1 MKLYELFFLCTFS
14 FVLRNNLHCAGR
26 LVYCKSCYVNQ
37 AQELPLQPKVL
48 AQPPY
53 RIVDSHFGNLFISAF
68 YRTPWHTGGK
78 QYVIMKTRTFLTRLY
93 SIVALG
99 VLLTVAHAI
108 YAVYTYGSS
117 SIIHFVSK
125 ELW

>member
-1 MKLYELFFLCTFS
+1 
-14 FVLRNNLHCAGR
+14 
-26 LVYCKSCYVNQ
+26 
-37 AQELPLQPKVL
+37 
-48 AQPPY
+48 
-53 RIVDSHFGNLFISAF
+53 
-68 YRTPWHTGGK
+68 
-78 QYVIMKTRTFLTRLY
+78 MKTKTFLTILY

-108 YAVYTYGSS
+108 YAVYMYGNS